1 MKTYERIRLYLEEK
15 GLKQTA
21 VARRSG
27 IPTVTFNAMMNGKRK
42 MYAED
47 LVAICIALNEP
58 PETFIKIPTDNP
70 TDQSA

>member
-1 MKTYERIRLYLEEK
+1 
-15 GLKQTA
+15 
-21 VARRSG
+21 
-27 IPTVTFNAMMNGKRK
+27 

>member
-1 MKTYERIRLYLEEK
+1 MKTYERVRLYLEDK

-21 VARRSG
+21 VARRCG
-27 IPTVTFNAMMNGKRK
+27 IPNVTFNAMLNGKRK

-58 PETFIKIPTDNP
+58 PETFIKLP